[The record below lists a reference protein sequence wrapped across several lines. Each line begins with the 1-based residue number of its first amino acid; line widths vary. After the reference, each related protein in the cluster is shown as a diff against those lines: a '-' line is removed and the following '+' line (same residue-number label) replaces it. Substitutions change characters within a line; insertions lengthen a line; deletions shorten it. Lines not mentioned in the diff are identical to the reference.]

1 MIVECLKCDSHYFE
15 IDQHTDVC
23 PCCGN
28 KDKQKTIYLSEEGS
42 MYKSIIE
49 QKLMVVRE
57 GFQ

>member
-42 MYKSIIE
+42 IYKSIID
-49 QKLMVVRE
+49 QKLMVIRKD
-57 GFQ
+57 FQ